1 MSSAARGEAVEYR
14 QLGWS
19 PIPIKPGSKEPNLR
33 ELRPYLTRKATQEE
47 LGAWSWPGVGIVT
60 GPLSGVLV
68 LDIDGPEGE
77 AELQKHGH
85 PITPMVRTAS
95 GGLHLYFKHPEQH
108 VRTGIR
114 VAPGLDVKASGGYVV
129 APPSVGS
136 NGRSYEWLVSP
147 EEAELADPPPWLQRL
162 LELERPQGPA
172 ASVGTRIPPGER
184 NKVLA
189 SLAGTMRRR
198 GMGEGE
204 ILAAL
209 RVSNEQRCQP
219 PLEAEEVEKIAA
231 SVARYEPADN
241 VVSISV
247 NGHGAAP
254 PPRGYNLTD
263 LGNAE
268 RFVADHGKDVRY
280 CYPWRKW
287 LVRTPAKWVRD
298 EAGRIH
304 RLAKGRV
311 RGIYREA
318 SDADDEDRRKAL
330 AKHAAASESE
340 TRIRAMVEL
349 AKSEVPVSPEEL
361 DSDPWVLNV
370 LNGTID
376 LRTGELREHRREDL
390 ITKLAPVEYDPAAA
404 APTWETFLERV
415 LPGDDLRTFVQRAA
429 GYSAT
434 GDTSEQCM
442 FIHHGPGA
450 NGKSTFQ
457 ETLAAALGDYAMRT
471 PTETLL
477 VKRSGGVPND
487 IARLKGARFVTASET
502 EEGRRLAESLVKD
515 LTGQDTISARFMWA
529 EWFDFKP
536 THALHLSTNHK
547 PEIRGTD
554 PAIWRRIRL
563 IPWAVT
569 IPPAEQDRRLAEKL
583 RGELPGVLA
592 WIVRGCLAW
601 QREGLRAPEEVRRA
615 TKAYRAEMDVLAA
628 FLADCCVRD
637 EDEEAFA
644 GELWGAWKRWCEE
657 TGEQA
662 GTQKR
667 FGGRLA
673 ERGFLNHR
681 DSRTGRKAW
690 SGLSLRP
697 NWESR
702 AGISLNLS
710 SARFAGNSEQAEP
723 SEPKNNKVPQDF
735 APEAALSKKGSE
747 GSEGSAEP
755 VSKILAPS
763 ESATIEQLQRIH
775 ELVRQGFSERGARIE
790 VLAKGHPLGCDCA
803 VCS

>member
-1 MSSAARGEAVEYR
+1 VSAAARGEAVEYSR
-14 QLGWS
+14 RGLS
-19 PIPIKPGSKEPNLR
+19 PIPIKPRSKEPNLR
-33 ELRPYLTRKATQEE
+33 ELRPYLSRKATPEE
-47 LGAWSWPGVGIVT
+47 LVAWSWSGVGIVT

-68 LDIDGPEGE
+68 LDVDGPEGE

-85 PITPMVRTAS
+85 PVTPMVRTAS
-95 GGLHLYFKHPEQH
+95 GGLHLYFRHPEQH

-129 APPSVGS
+129 APPSVGP
-136 NGRSYEWLVSP
+136 NGRLYEWLVSP
-147 EEAELADPPPWLQRL
+147 KEAKFADPPPWLLRL
-162 LELERPQGPA
+162 LERERPKGPA
-172 ASVGTRIPPGER
+172 ASIGARIPPGER

-189 SLAGTMRRR
+189 SLGGTMRRR
-198 GMGEGE
+198 GMGEAE

-209 RVSNEQRCQP
+209 RVANEQRCEP
-219 PLEAEEVEKIAA
+219 ALEAGEVEKIAA

-247 NGHGAAP
+247 NGHGTP
-254 PPRGYNLTD
+254 LPPRGYNLTD

-268 RFVADHGKDVRY
+268 RFVADHGEDVLY

-287 LVRTPAKWVRD
+287 LVRGGARWIRD
-298 EAGRIH
+298 EAGRVH
-304 RLAKGRV
+304 KLAKGRV

-318 SDADDEDRRKAL
+318 SEAEDESRRKAL

-349 AKSEVPVSPEEL
+349 AKSEVPVAPEEL
-361 DSDPWVLNV
+361 DADPWVLNV

-390 ITKLAPVEYDPAAA
+390 ITKLAPVEYDPAAT
-404 APTWETFLERV
+404 APTWEAFLERV
-415 LPGDDLRTFVQRAA
+415 LPGDELRAFVQRAA

-487 IARLKGARFVTASET
+487 VARLKGARFVTASET

-601 QREGLRAPEEVRRA
+601 QREGLQAPEEVRQA
-615 TKAYRAEMDVLAA
+615 TQAYRAEMDVLAA

-637 EDEEAFA
+637 EYEEAFA

-681 DSRTGRKAW
+681 DSRTGRKVW

-702 AGISLNLS
+702 AGISLNHS
-710 SARFAGNSEQAEP
+710 NARFAGNSEQTEP
-723 SEPKNNKVPQDF
+723 SEPKTNKVPHD
-735 APEAALSKKGSE
+735 LSREETLYEKGSD
-747 GSEGSAEP
+747 GSEGSAKP
-755 VSKILAPS
+755 VSEELAS
-763 ESATIEQLQRIH
+763 GESATVEQLQRIRK
-775 ELVRQGFSERGARIE
+775 LVRDGMSDRIARE
-790 VLAKGHPLGCDCA
+790 QVLGKGWVEP
-803 VCS
+803 

>member
-1 MSSAARGEAVEYR
+1 MSSAKVAEYC

-19 PIPIKPGSKEPNLR
+19 PIPIKARSKEPNLR
-33 ELRPYLTRKATQEE
+33 ELRPYLNRKATQEE
-47 LGAWSWPGVGIVT
+47 LSNWSWSGVGIVT
-60 GPLSGVLV
+60 GPVSDILV
-68 LDIDGPEGE
+68 LDVDGPEGE
-77 AELQKHGH
+77 KELQKHGH
-85 PITPMVRTAS
+85 PATPMARTAS
-95 GGLHLYFKHPEQH
+95 GGLHLYFQHPERH

-114 VAPGLDVKASGGYVV
+114 VAPGIDVKASGGYVV
-129 APPSVGS
+129 APPSVGPNGQPYEWILS
-136 NGRSYEWLVSP
+136 PQEADLAEPPAWLMALLEQGRSE
-147 EEAELADPPPWLQRL
+147 
-162 LELERPQGPA
+162 GPA
-172 ASVGTRIPPGER
+172 GPVGERIPSGRR
-184 NKVLA
+184 NKDLT
-189 SLAGTMRRR
+189 SLGGTMRRR
-198 GMGEGE
+198 GMGEPE

-209 RVSNEQRCQP
+209 RVANERRCEP
-219 PLEAEEVEKIAA
+219 PLDAEEVEKIAA
-231 SVARYEPADN
+231 SVARYEPAGD
-241 VVSISV
+241 VVHVTFSGQASSQ
-247 NGHGAAP
+247 
-254 PPRGYNLTD
+254 PPRGHNLTD

-268 RFVADHGKDVRY
+268 RFVARHGEGVRY

-287 LVRTPAKWVRD
+287 LIWTGARWERD
-298 EAGRIH
+298 AAGRVH
-304 RLAKGRV
+304 RLAKETV

-318 SDADDEDRRKAL
+318 SEAADEDRRKAL

-340 TRIRAMVEL
+340 TRIRAMIEL
-349 AKSEVPVSPEEL
+349 AKSENPISPDEL
-361 DSDPWVLNV
+361 DADPWLLNV

-376 LRTGELREHRREDL
+376 LRTGQLREHRREDH
-390 ITKLAPVEYDPAAA
+390 ITKLAPVEHDPHAK
-404 APTWETFLERV
+404 APTWEAFLGQV
-415 LPGDDLRTFVQRAA
+415 LPSEELRGFVQRAA

-457 ETLAAALGDYAMRT
+457 ETVAAALGDYAMRT

-477 VKRSGGVPND
+477 VKRSSGVPND
-487 IARLKGARFVTASET
+487 VARLKGARFVTASET

-569 IPPAEQDRRLAEKL
+569 IPPAEQDRKLAEKL
-583 RGELPGVLA
+583 REELPGVLA
-592 WIVRGCLAW
+592 WIVRGCLRW
-601 QREGLRAPEEVRRA
+601 QREGLQAPAEVRQA
-615 TKAYRAEMDVLAA
+615 TRAYRAEMDVLAA
-628 FLADCCVRD
+628 FLADCCLRA

-662 GTQKR
+662 GSQKR

-681 DSRTGRKAW
+681 DSKTGRKVW
-690 SGLSLRP
+690 SGVSLRP

-702 AGISLNLS
+702 AGISLNHPNV
-710 SARFAGNSEQAEP
+710 RFAGNSESAEP
-723 SEPKNNKVPQDF
+723 SEPKTNKVPQDF
-735 APEAALSKKGSE
+735 LREKDLHEKGSE

-755 VSKILAPS
+755 TSCDPAPG
-763 ESATIEQLQRIH
+763 ESATVEQLQRIR
-775 ELVRQGFSERGARIE
+775 ELERQGFSERSARIV
-790 VLAKGHPLGCDCA
+790 VLAKDHPLGCDCE